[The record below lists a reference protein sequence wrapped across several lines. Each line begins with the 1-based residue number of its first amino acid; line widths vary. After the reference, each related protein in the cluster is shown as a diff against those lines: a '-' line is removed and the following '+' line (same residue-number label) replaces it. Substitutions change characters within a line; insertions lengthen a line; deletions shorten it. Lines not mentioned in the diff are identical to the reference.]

1 MTGTETTV
9 TATPE
14 APAAATAPLPAAA
27 PAPES
32 LTFAKALNTALAD
45 EMAADPAV
53 LLFGEDVGPLGGVFR
68 ITDGLTARFG
78 EDRCFDTPLAESGI
92 MGMAVGM
99 AMNGMRPV
107 VEMQFDA
114 FAYPAFEQVVS
125 HVAKMGNRTRGRV
138 RLPLVIRIPYAG
150 GIGGV
155 EHHCDSSEA
164 YYAHTP
170 GLTVVAPAT
179 VADAYTLLREA
190 IRLADPVVFLE
201 PKKLYWTKEDVDLA
215 ALRRRFDAPGGRSN
229 APAENSAVHDGGPR
243 PGGIG
248 TAAIARAGTDATLI
262 AYGPSVSTALS
273 AAEAAAAEGRSLEVI
288 DLRSIVPFDDETV
301 TASVRRTGRAVVISE
316 APGFASVAAEIAAR
330 VQERCFHSLAAPVL
344 RVTGFDIPY
353 PAPKLEGW
361 FLPSVDRIL
370 DAVDELQWEDR

>member
-1 MTGTETTV
+1 MTV
-9 TATPE
+9 TQTRE
-14 APAAATAPLPAAA
+14 APADAAGS
-27 PAPES
+27 PEP

-53 LLFGEDVGPLGGVFR
+53 LMFGEDVGPLGGVFR

-78 EDRCFDTPLAESGI
+78 AERCFDTPLAEAGI

-125 HVAKMGNRTRGRV
+125 HAAKMANRTRGKV

-155 EHHCDSSEA
+155 EHHCDSSES

-190 IRLADPVVFLE
+190 IRLNDPVVFLE

-215 ALRRRFDAPGGRSN
+215 SLRSRFETAANAGHDDGGR
-229 APAENSAVHDGGPR
+229 R

-248 TAAIARAGTDATLI
+248 AAAVVRPGTDATLI
-262 AYGPSVSTALS
+262 AYGPSVSTAL
-273 AAEAAAAEGRSLEVI
+273 AAADAAAAEGRSLEVI

-301 TASVRRTGRAVVISE
+301 TASVRRTGRAVVIAE
-316 APGFASVAAEIAAR
+316 APGFASVASEIVAR

-353 PAPKLEGW
+353 PAPKLEHW

-370 DAVDELQWEDR
+370 DAVDELQWEDQ